1 MNTGHLH
8 PKVNFAG
15 VMLETA
21 GQSLNHSQGPQLKA
35 NGLRYLRTVTYTA
48 AVYWALGSEATRKQP
63 HRRAN
68 FCAGRWL
75 TRTHWGSDKTKLIS
89 QFASGERIR

>member
-1 MNTGHLH
+1 MGTGHLH

-48 AVYWALGSEATRKQP
+48 AVYWALRSEAKRKQ
-63 HRRAN
+63 RN
-68 FCAGRWL
+68 GGFSQTKVTLSQRWAD
-75 TRTHWGSDKTKLIS
+75 S
-89 QFASGERIR
+89 